1 MAEEWNPVILTAIF
15 TPNPA
20 DVGESILVQVLAAD
34 VQTVEQTD
42 LKLTGEA
49 LTGEV

>member
-1 MAEEWNPVILTAIF
+1 MASEPVILSATF

-20 DVGESILVQVLAAD
+20 DVGENILVQVLAVD
-34 VQTVEQTD
+34 VTTTEQTD

-49 LTGEV
+49 LTGEA